1 MKCRLRLILEQRVA
15 EAGYPN
21 LTRFAE
27 ESKISIRTLQDIK
40 KRGNGSRR
48 IIGQI
53 AAYLKI
59 DPDMLYTFD
68 EVTDATATSVTSED
82 ADIQRME
89 SNSQRAE
96 AAGDFSS
103 ASNLSETV
111 YHLEPSS
118 VNAIFRCAE
127 LAYKQEDYL
136 RAHELYC
143 CGLLQAS
150 LDDEE
155 AVGAS
160 LDSFLDCCRKISNRK
175 AADSFRNNFS
185 EQYQNWRFFA
195 KLSDFYLAIGDTIA
209 MNECLKDAEW
219 AKKA

>member
-1 MKCRLRLILEQRVA
+1 VA

-68 EVTDATATSVTSED
+68 EAMDATASSVTSED

-89 SNSQRAE
+89 SNSHRAE

-111 YHLEPSS
+111 YHCDPSS
-118 VNAIFRCAE
+118 VSAIFRCAE
-127 LAYKQEDYL
+127 LAYKMEDYL

-143 CGLLQAS
+143 CGLIQIS

-175 AADSFRNNFS
+175 AADSFHTNFA
-185 EQYQNWRFFA
+185 EQYQNWRFYA
-195 KLSDFYLAIGDTIA
+195 KLSDYYFAIGDTTT
-209 MNECLKDAEW
+209 MNECLREVEW